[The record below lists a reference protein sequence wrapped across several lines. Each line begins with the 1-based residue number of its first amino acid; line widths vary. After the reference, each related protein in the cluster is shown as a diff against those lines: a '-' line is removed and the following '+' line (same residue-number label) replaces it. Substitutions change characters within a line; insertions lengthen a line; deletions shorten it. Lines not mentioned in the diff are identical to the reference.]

1 MRDLNGPEAPPASAR
16 PRDGIARPA
25 YLVAVG
31 GLLVVLVL
39 PLVGAFSRL
48 LGGGLV
54 LAGVLVLLR
63 RTVQPQ
69 ARRRM
74 QAAAALAAVVVAT
87 MLLLLPPELFPPSH
101 GMQPAWVGWA
111 AITQMALGIS
121 GTAIL
126 AAGLARE
133 VRHRGRLAAE
143 TAWWQV
149 ALAVGLIQGPIL
161 VAATLSQIMGRPDG
175 VGGPVAI
182 ALFLAAIVPY
192 LLIARAGHLSNH
204 EIDTPETGRA
214 EAGSR

>member
-54 LAGVLVLLR
+54 LAGVLVLRR

-87 MLLLLPPELFPPSH
+87 MLLLLPPELFPPSD

-111 AITQMALGIS
+111 AITQMALF
-121 GTAIL
+121 
-126 AAGLARE
+126 
-133 VRHRGRLAAE
+133 V
-143 TAWWQV
+143 
-149 ALAVGLIQGPIL
+149 
-161 VAATLSQIMGRPDG
+161 
-175 VGGPVAI
+175 
-182 ALFLAAIVPY
+182 AAIVPY
-192 LLIARAGHLSNH
+192 VLVARAGRLSNH
-204 EIDTPETGRA
+204 GVVRVRHPRPHGVPGR
-214 EAGSR
+214 R